1 MAYDYLNPNYDE
13 WGRQA
18 IDRVNSVYA
27 GAEDRINALRQQTRD
42 FNAQQQAGL
51 NRDLMLRYADLQ
63 RNVDA
68 GAADLAG
75 QGIRPSQYGG
85 YQLQALQNAATA
97 QNAYQQQQR
106 QMYENMVNDRLAGVQ
121 QMRGAF
127 QQGVLGDVTQ
137 AKMAQAQAAAAARAS
152 GGGGGGGGGG
162 GAAAAG
168 YPTDAEI
175 KARLALRN
183 SGAGKVQ
190 RGLDWLKSN
199 YGNVSSPRAR
209 EAYNILLKS
218 RGAEAQELLRKY
230 GKTRRVM
237 NAKGQPT
244 TKREA
249 INPYLFDMLT
259 GFIEKRNAYHDSIA
273 SKPFTAEDVLA
284 ELLAERG
291 LL

>member
-75 QGIRPSQYGG
+75 QGIRPSQYGQ

-106 QMYENMVNDRLAGVQ
+106 
-121 QMRGAF
+121 
-127 QQGVLGDVTQ
+127 
-137 AKMAQAQAAAAARAS
+137 
-152 GGGGGGGGGG
+152 
-162 GAAAAG
+162 
-168 YPTDAEI
+168 
-175 KARLALRN
+175 
-183 SGAGKVQ
+183 
-190 RGLDWLKSN
+190 
-199 YGNVSSPRAR
+199 
-209 EAYNILLKS
+209 
-218 RGAEAQELLRKY
+218 
-230 GKTRRVM
+230 
-237 NAKGQPT
+237 
-244 TKREA
+244 
-249 INPYLFDMLT
+249 
-259 GFIEKRNAYHDSIA
+259 H
-273 SKPFTAEDVLA
+273 
-284 ELLAERG
+284 
-291 LL
+291 